1 MARQT
6 QTVISNISDH
16 AHKSG
21 MLLEIDRR
29 DFIFYDLGYPL
40 LRTIACVGG
49 TAMKDQLET
58 IKK

>member
-1 MARQT
+1 
-6 QTVISNISDH
+6 VISNISDH